1 MKIKVLPPC
10 SLRSSPLPAP
20 TVGPESRGE
29 IMMMDLE
36 KKDETQLDQQMNQQQ
51 VLPVHPKASNELSGK
66 QLALRRGLLLL
77 GVIAVLVGGILV
89 RVYVRVE

>member
-1 MKIKVLPPC
+1 MKIKVFPHC
-10 SLRSSPLPAP
+10 SLRSPHPHP

-29 IMMMDLE
+29 IMMTDLE
-36 KKDETQLDQQMNQQQ
+36 KKDETQLEQQMNQQQ

-66 QLALRRGLLLL
+66 QLVLRRGLLLL
-77 GVIAVLVGGILV
+77 GVVAVLVGGILV